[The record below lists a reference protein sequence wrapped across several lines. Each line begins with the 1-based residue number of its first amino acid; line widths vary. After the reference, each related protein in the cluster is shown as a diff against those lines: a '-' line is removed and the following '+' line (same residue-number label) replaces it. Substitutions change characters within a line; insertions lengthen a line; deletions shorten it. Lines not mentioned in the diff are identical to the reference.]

1 MPPLNQSHAACRRRR
16 GARYLLK
23 MAIRLR
29 NKQACRSDNAQ
40 FKVPHKDVTEFL
52 RLCAELATLIEQK
65 AFEFRARK

>member
-1 MPPLNQSHAACRRRR
+1 MTHAEQRRRR

-29 NKQACRSDNAQ
+29 NKKAHRSDNAK

-52 RLCAELATLIEQK
+52 NLCAELATLIERK